1 MADER
6 TDAQAWADAEPLCS
20 VEHGLRRIRIVSG
33 QTHFSPRE
41 RLERVLEMAQRSVEL
56 LPAEEKR
63 LAKERKEIER
73 RDRALKDRERVI
85 LENTAR
91 AERGEDPLEVP
102 ELPPDPPVK
111 VKPPGEAE
119 LAALAA
125 LERGGEPEPAKA

>member
-85 LENTAR
+85 LEI
-91 AERGEDPLEVP
+91 AERLRAGQGLDQLRDLRGV
-102 ELPPDPPVK
+102 
-111 VKPPGEAE
+111 A
-119 LAALAA
+119 
-125 LERGGEPEPAKA
+125 RGGPGKRRHRWRGGCAGGVAAHDV